1 MSGQSIALSAIFTIT
16 LLAVNLSTQERF
28 APLDNYINNAEM
40 IVVAKCTHIGP
51 VNILL
56 RAKVRLQIL
65 HLVKGKADVEELIAD
80 SQYGM
85 AVDQRYLVRI
95 AKMLPDGTGGRV
107 DERISVIPLSA
118 GESIDELKVLSP
130 RIVVLRTM
138 NLRIYQLESD
148 IRVKTHELEALTA
161 IKKGN

>member
-1 MSGQSIALSAIFTIT
+1 MSGQYIALSAIFTIA
-16 LLAVNLSTQERF
+16 LLAVNLSAQERST
-28 APLDNYINNAEM
+28 PLDNYINNAEM
-40 IVVAKCTHIGP
+40 IVVAKCTHVGP

-65 HLVKGKADVEELIAD
+65 HLVKGKPDVEELTVD

-85 AVDQRYLVRI
+85 AVGHRYLVRI

-107 DERISVIPLSA
+107 DESDSVIPVSA
-118 GESIDELKVLSP
+118 SESIDELKVLSP

-148 IRVKTHELEALTA
+148 IRVMTRELEALTA